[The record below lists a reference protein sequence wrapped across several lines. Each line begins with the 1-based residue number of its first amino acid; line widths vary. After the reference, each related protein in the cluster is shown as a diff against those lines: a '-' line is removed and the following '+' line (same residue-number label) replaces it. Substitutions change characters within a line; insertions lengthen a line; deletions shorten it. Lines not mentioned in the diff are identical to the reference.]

1 MCLLVFKL
9 VLYLSLCNYNIIVT
23 TVIGRERV
31 AAEEIKDI
39 LGSSCEVLVNPRGFK
54 GLVLVS
60 STDPFR
66 DIKAILEKN
75 PYVEKAV
82 AVEACCNA
90 LIDEIVE
97 NAVKVVDER
106 IKPSDTF
113 AVRTIRRGKHG
124 FTSLQVNAAVGEA
137 VLRKT
142 NATVDLEN
150 PDYTILINI
159 IQDTAYISL
168 VKGVFFYKKMHGGKP
183 RLYKVFRRMIVAQE
197 PYLGPPDACFK
208 MGERIG
214 RALQS
219 FEIGTYYIAFIED
232 CDAYLLSRFVQGL
245 IEGIESRYN
254 IQVKSYGRDV
264 VKTKV
269 MVASMYELV
278 KNYSNHPIIILEP
291 EGEFVKNVGSKLNY
305 LLTRGKKPLILMGS
319 RKGVPT
325 GLYRFADLII
335 DVAPGITISTEY
347 ALPTALGAIATV
359 IEGECDGDD

>member
-1 MCLLVFKL
+1 MF
-9 VLYLSLCNYNIIVT
+9 YLSLCDYNIIAT

-31 AAEEIKDI
+31 AAEEIKEI
-39 LGSSCEVLVNPRGFK
+39 LKGSCEILVNPRGFK
-54 GLVLVS
+54 GIVLVK
-60 STDPFR
+60 STNPLEDV
-66 DIKAILEKN
+66 KVILERN

-97 NAVKVVDER
+97 NVVKVASNR
-106 IKPSDTF
+106 IKSSNTF

-124 FTSLQVNAAVGEA
+124 FTSLQVNTAVGEA

-168 VKGVFFYKKMHGGKP
+168 VKGIFFYKKMHGGKP
-183 RLYKVFRRMIVAQE
+183 RLYKVFRRLIVAQE

-232 CDAYLLSRFVQGL
+232 CDAYLLSKFIQGL
-245 IEGIESRYN
+245 MEGIESRYT

-269 MVASMYELV
+269 MIASMYELV
-278 KNYSNHPIIILEP
+278 KNYSNHPIIVLEP
-291 EGEFVKNVGSKLNY
+291 EGEFVKNVASKLNT

-359 IEGECDGDD
+359 IEGEFDGEN